1 MAERQPKDDMKRVT
15 IYSVAH
21 EAGVSLATVS
31 RVINGSSV
39 VREDTR
45 QRVQAAIAKLE
56 YKPNAIAQGLA
67 LQKTTSIA
75 LVVPESSFAYIG
87 KIING
92 ILNVAKI
99 YKYNIIL
106 HTSTAGINEM
116 NEIIENIIK
125 SHADGVIVYND
136 HLKPEELNTLK
147 NYNIPIVYIGNR
159 TSGDNICSVFVDMKK
174 AIYELV
180 TSYLHK
186 GIDDI
191 AVVQDRKNP
200 LAYEQILAGTKAAFR
215 DFGKEFTG
223 AVEIPAEYRTT
234 YAYFKNYL
242 ETHHHKLIIANRD
255 SQALA
260 VSNCL
265 QEANLRIPEDVE
277 VFCAGDSKY
286 NDMVR
291 PQLSSFSVPS
301 YDFGAVAMRIMT
313 KMLNKDDIGDKEIEL
328 SYLFTPRQSTK

>member
-1 MAERQPKDDMKRVT
+1 MPEKPSKDEMKRVT

-31 RVINGSSV
+31 RVINGSPV

-45 QRVQAAIAKLE
+45 LRVQEAIAKLE

-75 LVVPESSFAYIG
+75 LVVPESSFIYTG

-92 ILNVAKI
+92 LLNVAKI

-125 SHADGVIVYND
+125 SRVDGVIIYND
-136 HLKPEELNTLK
+136 HLKPAELTTLT
-147 NYNIPIVYIGNR
+147 NYNVPIVYIGNR
-159 TSGDNICSVFVDMKK
+159 MSGDSICSVFVDIQK
-174 AIYELV
+174 AVYDLV
-180 TSYLHK
+180 KSYLEK

-191 AVVQDRKNP
+191 AIVQDRKNQVVC
-200 LAYEQILAGTKAAFR
+200 EQIVDGAQEAFKE
-215 DFGKEFTG
+215 FGKEFKG
-223 AVEIPAEYRTT
+223 FIEIPNEYRTT
-234 YAYFKNYL
+234 YAFMKNYFKTNR
-242 ETHHHKLIIANRD
+242 HKLVIANRD

-260 VSNCL
+260 VLNSC
-265 QEANLRIPEDVE
+265 QENNISVPNDIEI
-277 VFCAGDSKY
+277 FCATDSKY

-291 PQLSSFSVPS
+291 PQLSSFSIPS
-301 YDFGAVAMRIMT
+301 YDLGAVSMRIMT
-313 KMLNKDDIGDKEIEL
+313 KMLNRDEVTEKEIEL
-328 SYLFTPRQSTK
+328 SYLLTPRQSTK

>member
-45 QRVQAAIAKLE
+45 QKVQAAIAKLE

-136 HLKPEELNTLK
+136 HLKHDELNTLK

-159 TSGDNICSVFVDMKK
+159 MSGDNICSVFVDVEK
-174 AIYELV
+174 AIYDLI
-180 TSYLHK
+180 TSYLNK
-186 GIDDI
+186 GISDI
-191 AVVQDRKNP
+191 GIIQDRKNP
-200 LAYEQILAGTKAAFR
+200 LAYEQILVGARKAYR
-215 DFGKEFTG
+215 DFGLEFNG
-223 AVEIPAEYRTT
+223 IIEIPAEFRTT
-234 YAYFKNYL
+234 YAYFKNYIKN
-242 ETHHHKLIIANRD
+242 HQHRLIIANRD

-260 VSNCL
+260 VLNCF
-265 QEANLRIPEDVE
+265 QEINVSVPDDVE
-277 VFCAGDSKY
+277 IFCVGDSKY

-301 YDFGAVAMRIMT
+301 YDLGAVAMRIMT
-313 KMLNKDDIGDKEIEL
+313 KMLNKDEIVDKEIEL

>member
-1 MAERQPKDDMKRVT
+1 MPEKHQNDDMKRVT

-31 RVINGSSV
+31 RVINGSPV

-45 QRVQAAIAKLE
+45 QRVQEAIAKLE

-75 LVVPESSFAYIG
+75 LVVPESSFVYIG

-92 ILNVAKI
+92 LLNVAKI

-125 SHADGVIVYND
+125 SRVDGVIVYND
-136 HLKPEELNTLK
+136 HLKADELITLT
-147 NYNIPIVYIGNR
+147 NYNVPIVYIGNK
-159 TSGDNICSVFVDMKK
+159 TSGESICSVYVDIEK
-174 AIYELV
+174 AVCDLV
-180 TSYLHK
+180 DSYLEK

-191 AVVQDRKNP
+191 AVTQDRKNP
-200 LAYEQILAGTKAAFR
+200 VVCEQIIAGAKKAFKKH
-215 DFGKEFTG
+215 GKEFNG
-223 AVEIPAEYRTT
+223 YIEIPSEYRTT
-234 YAYFKNYL
+234 YAFLKNYFQ
-242 ETHHHKLIIANRD
+242 THKHQLLIANRD

-260 VSNCL
+260 ALNSC
-265 QEANLRIPEDVE
+265 QENNISVPGDMEI
-277 VFCAGDSKY
+277 FCATDSKY
-286 NDMVR
+286 NEMVR
-291 PQLSSFSVPS
+291 PQLSSFSIPT
-301 YDFGAVAMRIMT
+301 YDLGALAMRIMT
-313 KMLNKDDIGDKEIEL
+313 KMLNRDVVSEKEIEL
-328 SYLFTPRQSTK
+328 SYLLTPRQSTK

>member
-1 MAERQPKDDMKRVT
+1 MKRVT

-39 VREDTR
+39 VREETR

-75 LVVPESSFAYIG
+75 LVVPESSFSYIG

-92 ILNVAKI
+92 LLNVAKI
-99 YKYNIIL
+99 YKYNIVL

-125 SHADGVIVYND
+125 SHVDGVIVYND
-136 HLKPEELNTLK
+136 HLKAEELNTLK
-147 NYNIPIVYIGNR
+147 NYNVPIVYIGNR
-159 TSGDNICSVFVDMKK
+159 MHGDNICSVFVDTKK

-180 TSYLHK
+180 SSYLRN

-191 AVVQDRKNP
+191 GIIQDRKNP
-200 LAYEQILAGTKAAFR
+200 LADEQILAGAKEAFA
-215 DFGKEFTG
+215 DFGKEFNG
-223 AVEIPAEYRTT
+223 RIEIPSEYRTT
-234 YAYFKNYL
+234 YGYLSNYFKQNR
-242 ETHHHKLIIANRD
+242 HRLIIANRD

-260 VSNCL
+260 ALNSC
-265 QEANLRIPEDVE
+265 QENQISVPDEVE
-277 VFCAGDSKY
+277 IFCANDSKY

-291 PQLSSFSVPS
+291 PQLSSFSIPS
-301 YDFGAVAMRIMT
+301 YDLGAVAMRIMT
-313 KMLNKDDIGDKEIEL
+313 KMLNKDEIIDKEIEL